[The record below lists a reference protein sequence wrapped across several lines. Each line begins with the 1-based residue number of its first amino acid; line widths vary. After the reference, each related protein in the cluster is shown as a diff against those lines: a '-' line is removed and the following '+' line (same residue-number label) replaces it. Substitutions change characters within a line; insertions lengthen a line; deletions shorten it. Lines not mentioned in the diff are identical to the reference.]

1 MKKKKRY
8 DNTTDT
14 VNRDLIN
21 GINKR
26 NEFREFSTDR
36 FIKTGRLTEV
46 RSMEV

>member
-21 GINKR
+21 GINMR
-26 NEFREFSTDR
+26 NESENFPLTD
-36 FIKTGRLTEV
+36 
-46 RSMEV
+46 S